1 MHVVLRWIHYLLIC
15 ALSVVLVVGAL
26 HPEFFYAG
34 VDWLKELQR
43 QDSGRVALASAGFLL
58 FIVQALLFTRWI
70 QVRRFSRE
78 ISYVNDLGK
87 VSVSLVA
94 IEEALTRAIENEAGV
109 RRVTLRVF
117 EDRVKR
123 TVIIEPVLTLW
134 EDHNVT
140 AINHRCQ
147 EILRTRFA
155 ELMPE
160 RTQVQVNL
168 TLHRLNQRPATHDRR
183 QSLVVDD
190 LRTAT
195 ATVVEEDGAQE
206 EARIAYA
213 QDQETSDAADP
224 GGAEQQ
230 ATPEGPDED
239 VSQPA
244 PHRRAERDSFYD
256 SDEELDYE
264 SLYLGPTYPVDHD
277 DDDDTGRSR

>member
-1 MHVVLRWIHYLLIC
+1 MHIILRWIHYLLIC
-15 ALSVVLVVGAL
+15 GLSVILVVGSLHADFFVGMLQWLGAL
-26 HPEFFYAG
+26 
-34 VDWLKELQR
+34 
-43 QDSGRVALASAGFLL
+43 QDEETGRIALASAGFLL
-58 FIVQALLFTRWI
+58 FIVQALLFTRWM

-109 RRVTLRVF
+109 RRVSLRVF

-147 EILRTRFA
+147 EILRSRFA

-168 TLHRLNQRPATHDRR
+168 TLHRLNQRPATHERR
-183 QSLVVDD
+183 QSLVDEEM
-190 LRTAT
+190 RSAT
-195 ATVVEEDGAQE
+195 ATVVDEVPQIGHQAEELATHEAASTESEGSDPQTDTDLEQE
-206 EARIAYA
+206 
-213 QDQETSDAADP
+213 DLL
-224 GGAEQQ
+224 
-230 ATPEGPDED
+230 
-239 VSQPA
+239 SQ
-244 PHRRAERDSFYD
+244 RRRSERESFYD
-256 SDEELDYE
+256 FDEELDYE
-264 SLYLGPTYPVDHD
+264 SLYLGPTYPVGD
-277 DDDDTGRSR
+277 DDEEEDGERSR